1 MSKFNFEESK
11 KKFNENN
18 DLMEMILELSY
29 EKTKNLKYKAMLL
42 ENKIHGKICNFIEIE
57 DDDLKEELA
66 YTVNILEQLDKSVD
80 DIIEKGNLGKDD

>member
-1 MSKFNFEESK
+1 MSKFNFEKEK
-11 KKFNENN
+11 NKFDAHN

-29 EKTKNLKYKAMLL
+29 EKTKNLKYKAMLI
-42 ENKIHGKICNFIEIE
+42 ENRIHGKIVNFIEIG

-80 DIIEKGNLGKDD
+80 DIMQKGNLNKDD